1 MYRQIREPT
10 QGMPMMAPASPGS
23 MEMGGMA
30 AGGLGAPAGGM
41 AAGGVAAAGGGM
53 SVTTIA
59 IVSVLVLGGAGTG
72 GYFLYD
78 YLTEPDFYGE
88 MYWMENGFGYIF
100 EDDGASLVFPNNN
113 QGDWD
118 CEDYGYGNQDSGDIS
133 EIDGICYV
141 ELGEEYES
149 TDEGDYYRICLTEDG
164 SETCIDIYPREQG
177 AFMDNGGECIILV
190 SDISPPNWD
199 DEDLEEYRDTWQ
211 DEFEDVVDEIKEDT
225 PSSCKSEDLD
235 DDDGD
240 LTPYMFDDRDAAGDL
255 TDGGG
260 EALVHVQ
267 MIQGDDISWMMI
279 KVVIVVD
286 DGHPIECYNEEE
298 QDCEWTR
305 NGDGDNYWSA
315 GEEITIL
322 EGLNDL
328 CDGSN
333 GGCEID
339 ITISRHALGD
349 QDETVLAHVQA
360 FADAN

>member
-1 MYRQIREPT
+1 
-10 QGMPMMAPASPGS
+10 MMAPASPGS

-30 AGGLGAPAGGM
+30 AGGFGAPSGMAAGGM
-41 AAGGVAAAGGGM
+41 AAGGAAGGGM
-53 SVTTIA
+53 SMATIA
-59 IVSVLVLGGAGTG
+59 IASVLVLGGAGVG

-88 MYWMENGFGYIF
+88 MYWTETGMGYIF
-100 EDDGASLVFPNNN
+100 EEDGVSIVWTNTN

-118 CEDYGYGNQDSGDIS
+118 CEDYGYGDPDSGDIS
-133 EIDGICYV
+133 ERDGICYLSWSV
-141 ELGEEYES
+141 DEYES
-149 TDEGDYYRICLTEDG
+149 TDKGDYYRICLTEDG
-164 SETCIDIYPREQG
+164 SETCIDLYPREHG
-177 AFMDNGGECIILV
+177 AFMDNGNECQVLV

-211 DEFEDVVDEIKEDT
+211 DEFDDVRDEIEEDT

-235 DDDGD
+235 DDDDGD
-240 LTPYMFDDRDAAGDL
+240 LTHYMFDDRDAAGEL
-255 TDGGG
+255 TGGGG

-286 DGHPIECYNEEE
+286 DGSPIECYNEEE

-305 NGDGDNYWSA
+305 NGDGDNYWNA

-333 GGCEID
+333 GGCNID

-349 QDETVLAHVQA
+349 QDETVLAYVMA
-360 FADAN
+360 YADAN